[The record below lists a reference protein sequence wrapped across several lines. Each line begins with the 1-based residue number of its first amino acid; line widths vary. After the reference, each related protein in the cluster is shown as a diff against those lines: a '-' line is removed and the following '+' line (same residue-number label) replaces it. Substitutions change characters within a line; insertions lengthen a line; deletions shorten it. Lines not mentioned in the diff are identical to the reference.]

1 MKSVKLKVALIA
13 NLIAVVCLVI
23 LGVITFMFVK
33 QAIFHEVVK
42 AEQTMLKQLK
52 ILWSLL
58 RQEIL

>member
-1 MKSVKLKVALIA
+1 MKSVKLKVSLIA
-13 NLIAVVCLVI
+13 NLIAVVCLII
-23 LGVITFMFVK
+23 LGVVTFMFVK

-42 AEQTMLKQLK
+42 AEQTMLKQRK